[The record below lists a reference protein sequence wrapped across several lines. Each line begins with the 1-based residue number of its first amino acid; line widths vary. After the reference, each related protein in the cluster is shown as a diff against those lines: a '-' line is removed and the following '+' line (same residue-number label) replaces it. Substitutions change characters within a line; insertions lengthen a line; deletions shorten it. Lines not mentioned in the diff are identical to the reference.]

1 MTRQDLTEL
10 EPPPQ
15 SSKSDLHQDLHFLL
29 LLRKERGCF
38 YTLRGWSVQ
47 LRLAYSKC
55 IFGHIFLLYIHKSYT
70 YSTLWH
76 IAKDRVC
83 EYSLRYAD
91 IEKAEP
97 RGKLALLSCDF
108 SFLCLHASLPLHVF
122 LPWWCCLPQD
132 ICPAAG
138 ISRCYGVWTFSH
150 HKYKIDESHFFY
162 KYPTTNIL
170 V

>member
-10 EPPPQ
+10 EPQPQ

-55 IFGHIFLLYIHKSYT
+55 IFGHIFLLYIRKSYT
-70 YSTLWH
+70 DSNLWCF
-76 IAKDRVC
+76 AKDQMC
-83 EYSLRYAD
+83 ECSLRYAD

-97 RGKLALLSCDF
+97 SGKLVLLSCYC
-108 SFLCLHASLPLHVF
+108 SFLCHHGSLPLHVF
-122 LPWWCCLPQD
+122 LPWWCRLPQD
-132 ICPAAG
+132 ICPATGA
-138 ISRCYGVWTFSH
+138 SRWTFSH
-150 HKYKIDESHFFY
+150 HKYKINESHFFY
-162 KYPTTNIL
+162 KYPATNIL